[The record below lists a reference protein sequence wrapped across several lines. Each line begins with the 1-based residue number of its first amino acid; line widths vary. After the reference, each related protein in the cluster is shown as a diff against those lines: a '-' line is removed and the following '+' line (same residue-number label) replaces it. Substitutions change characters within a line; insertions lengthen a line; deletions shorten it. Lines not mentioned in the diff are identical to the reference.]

1 MQLVRKVG
9 KRDTYFP
16 YKNKKTPHLVNEPSL
31 RLGTALL
38 SHPPAGGQYL
48 PIAIGGLWRAYPS
61 PDGSVPIAIGR
72 VEVEPLW
79 HKTRKPLFVRTKAS

>member
-31 RLGTALL
+31 RFGTDLL

-48 PIAIGGLWRAYPS
+48 PIAIAF
-61 PDGSVPIAIGR
+61 A
-72 VEVEPLW
+72 
-79 HKTRKPLFVRTKAS
+79 